1 MGSPDLSIFNRF
13 SKDQLT
19 YHFHSMEGKKDLIIE
34 EELMKPLDQ
43 ISGGV
48 SYLRQQGVEK
58 IFKLHD
64 HWENGG
70 ECQKIIIL
78 RPYPE
83 SVKLVVN
90 GVKNDKKK
98 NISHKYYLV
107 FTPKKL
113 NVCDKILEEEGVFG
127 DVIINEYSLDFITL
141 DADVM
146 SLELPV
152 FYTHLF
158 LNKDTT
164 WLYIMARA
172 LQNIEGLLGKI
183 PKGVCIGKRSKLL
196 YDLLQTLSS
205 NEQSHNH
212 PTEIGSFIIVDRD
225 IDYVSMM
232 CSQLTY
238 EGLVAETF
246 GIKTGIVEFGK
257 EVTGSDK
264 KLSVALKSSDQVF
277 DEIRGMHITNVFT
290 LLSHR
295 AKHLQSRFEK
305 RNELDTVKEFRQ
317 FVSEDLGM
325 LKQQQKSLAM
335 HIGACE
341 KIMQAKQEDYFEDCL
356 HVEQCVLDDLESKEC
371 INFIENCIN
380 KQSEQHHC
388 LRLLC
393 LLSLCKGGI
402 DTILYKSL
410 KRQYLQSFGY
420 KHIVTMKNLE
430 VLGLYTQNTDKRNMY
445 PKLKRK
451 FNLIP
456 KDPVAVSKSSAK
468 DLSYVFGGAY
478 TPFIPK
484 LVELIIQ
491 NGFSQQLEESL
502 RAFQINTFEHKQDN
516 SAKDASGVNKVSLN
530 VLKTVLVVF
539 MGDCTHTEVNALRFI
554 GKQLGYKLIILTG
567 SIVTSKDFLNKL
579 IVP

>member
-48 SYLRQQGVEK
+48 SYLR
-58 IFKLHD
+58 
-64 HWENGG
+64 
-70 ECQKIIIL
+70 
-78 RPYPE
+78 
-83 SVKLVVN
+83 
-90 GVKNDKKK
+90 
-98 NISHKYYLV
+98 
-107 FTPKKL
+107 L

-127 DVIINEYSLDFITL
+127 DVIINEYPLDFITL
-141 DADVM
+141 DVDVI

-172 LQNIEGLLGKI
+172 LQIIEGFLGKI
-183 PKGVCIGKRSKLL
+183 PKGVCIGRRSKLL

-205 NEQSHNH
+205 NEPSHNH

-264 KLSVALKSSDQVF
+264 KLSVLLKSSDQVF

-290 LLSHR
+290 LLSQR
-295 AKHLQSRFEK
+295 AKHLQSGFEK
-305 RNELDTVKEFRQ
+305 RNQLDTVKEFRQ

-341 KIMQAKQEDYFEDCL
+341 RIMQAKQENYFEDCL

-430 VLGLYTQNTDKRNMY
+430 VLGLYTQNTDVCIYNYYLYAKRNIF

-456 KDPVAVSKSSAK
+456 KDPGAVKSSAK

-516 SAKDASGVNKVSLN
+516 AVKDVSGVNKASLQ

>member
-70 ECQKIIIL
+70 ESQKMIIL

-90 GVKNDKKK
+90 GVKNDKMK

-127 DVIINEYSLDFITL
+127 DVIINEYPLDFITL
-141 DADVM
+141 DVDVI

-172 LQNIEGLLGKI
+172 LQIIEGFLGKI
-183 PKGVCIGKRSKLL
+183 PKGVCIGRRSKLL
-196 YDLLQTLSS
+196 YDLLQTLSL
-205 NEQSHNH
+205 NEPSHNH

-264 KLSVALKSSDQVF
+264 KLSVLLKSSDQVF

-290 LLSHR
+290 LLSQR
-295 AKHLQSRFEK
+295 AKHLQSGFEK
-305 RNELDTVKEFRQ
+305 RNQLDTVKEFRQ

-341 KIMQAKQEDYFEDCL
+341 RIMQAKQENYFEDCL

-430 VLGLYTQNTDKRNMY
+430 VLGLYTQNTDKRNIF

-456 KDPVAVSKSSAK
+456 KDPGAVKSSAK

-516 SAKDASGVNKVSLN
+516 AVKDVSGVNKASLQ